1 MSTMIE
7 LFCAPQDEIIER
19 FTVRFPPFDQGHFP
33 VKRRISYFL
42 SVCGQYDPNCIKFKF
57 VMRFYISK
65 EYLMLRIR
73 SVCSFAKVALSSI
86 VLLGILAGCSNTKKT
101 RGPGYTGSIKRISP
115 SRRVAISH
123 KAPPK
128 ASPLAKKAT
137 KLSAEF
143 KKNPGNSQVALN
155 YIYHL
160 RSLGMGQRA
169 VSILHQAY
177 QANPRHPVIASEYG
191 RLLLGSGKTV
201 QAARVL
207 NRINANAKQDW
218 HTLSALGTIEARNGS
233 YDKATNYFRQAR
245 VLAPKKASILN
256 NLALSIAL
264 GGKPDEAENLLRNA
278 DDSGRFGARL
288 RQNLA
293 LVLALQGK
301 YEEAQAMAT
310 TDLTPAQ
317 ARTNI
322 AYLKRMLS
330 TSNSS
335 NGIELTDETA
345 APVARVT
352 AENNMPDMDEAPET
366 TASIGAPMQLIP
378 EVAMEEVRSTQN

>member
-1 MSTMIE
+1 
-7 LFCAPQDEIIER
+7 
-19 FTVRFPPFDQGHFP
+19 
-33 VKRRISYFL
+33 
-42 SVCGQYDPNCIKFKF
+42 
-57 VMRFYISK
+57 
-65 EYLMLRIR
+65 MLRIR
-73 SVCSFAKVALSSI
+73 SVRTLAKVALSSI
-86 VLLGILAGCSNTKKT
+86 VLLSLLAGCANSKKSK
-101 RGPGYTGSIKRISP
+101 GPGYTGSLKRISP
-115 SRRVAISH
+115 SRRVVISH
-123 KAPPK
+123 KAPQK
-128 ASPLAKKAT
+128 ASPLANKAT

-169 VSILHQAY
+169 VNVLHQAY

-233 YDKATNYFRQAR
+233 YKKATDYFRQAR
-245 VLAPKKASILN
+245 VLVPKKASILN

-278 DDSGRFGARL
+278 DDSGRFGSRL

-301 YEEAQAMAT
+301 YDEAQAMAT

-317 ARTNI
+317 AKTNI

-330 TSNSS
+330 TSDSR
-335 NGIELTDETA
+335 NGIELSDETTT
-345 APVARVT
+345 PEARVT
-352 AENNMPDMDEAPET
+352 AENNAPNMDEAPET
-366 TASIGAPMQLIP
+366 TASIGAPTLLIP